1 MYFIKH
7 NILTRFGIPS
17 EIICDNGS
25 QFIDKMTQNFGASLG
40 INMITS
46 THVHPQAN
54 GQANSS
60 NNIIFNNLN
69 KRLTEKK
76 RKAG

>member
-1 MYFIKH
+1 
-7 NILTRFGIPS
+7 
-17 EIICDNGS
+17 
-25 QFIDKMTQNFGASLG
+25 MTQNFGASLG